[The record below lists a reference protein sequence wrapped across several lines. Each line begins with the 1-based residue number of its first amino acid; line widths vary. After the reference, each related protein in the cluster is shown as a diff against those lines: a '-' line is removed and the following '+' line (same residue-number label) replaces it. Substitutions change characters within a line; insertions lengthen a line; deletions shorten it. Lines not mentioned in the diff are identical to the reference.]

1 MNAGREFGSE
11 QLIYHAMALQPGLSF
26 EGIRH
31 NMNPEVCLSAR
42 PVPGMALMLVR
53 FVQNLEA
60 LRRESLG
67 QLLCD
72 EIGSP
77 HGARLGEG
85 RLRVNGRVTQSS
97 LEGVTGKSA

>member
-1 MNAGREFGSE
+1 MSLDSAFSRRGRVDGECMNADRKFGCE

-31 NMNPEVCLSAR
+31 NINAEVCLSAR

-60 LRRESLG
+60 FRLESLG

-72 EIGSP
+72 QIDGSHAGP
-77 HGARLGEG
+77 A
-85 RLRVNGRVTQSS
+85 
-97 LEGVTGKSA
+97 